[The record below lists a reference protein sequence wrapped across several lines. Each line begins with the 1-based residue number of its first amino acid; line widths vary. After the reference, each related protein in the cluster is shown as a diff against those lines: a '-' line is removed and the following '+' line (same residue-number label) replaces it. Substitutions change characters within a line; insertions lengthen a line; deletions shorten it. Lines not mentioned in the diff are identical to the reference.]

1 MNVGAVVV
9 GMIIEAHFA
18 QRNRVTTFTHLLEI
32 GFYSLGLLAPSL
44 LNRHAA
50 LLRHRLLRLRLSLSA
65 DKSRVDATD
74 LT

>member
-18 QRNRVTTFTHLLEI
+18 QRNRVTTFTHLEI

-50 LLRHRLLRLRLSLSA
+50 LLGLRLLRLRLSLSA
-65 DKSRVDATD
+65 DKSRVDAAH